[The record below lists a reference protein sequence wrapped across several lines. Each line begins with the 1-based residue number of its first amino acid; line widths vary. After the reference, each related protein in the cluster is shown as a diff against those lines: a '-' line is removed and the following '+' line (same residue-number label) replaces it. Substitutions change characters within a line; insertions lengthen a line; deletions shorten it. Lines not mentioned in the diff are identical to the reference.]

1 MLQVDLM
8 VNLGMDLLVALMADM
23 VGPFD
28 GHEGWPGYRL
38 YYGPADRPAG
48 GRDGPAAQEV
58 HLSLR

>member
-48 GRDGPAAQEV
+48 GRDGPAFG
-58 HLSLR
+58 